1 MRKRFVLLSLI
12 IVLGLIFASPFS
24 TVIAQASPI
33 NFQIISIDSDSFPR
47 VRVYFSVSDSQGF
60 PITGL
65 DKNSFKLSEDNKP
78 ITDSTLTQIKNTEM
92 ALAIVLVLDTSGSM
106 ANTLSTSIAAA
117 KDFIGSLG
125 PNDQVSLITF
135 TGKPNIV
142 QDFTVD
148 RVALTQALDGL
159 KAGGDSALF
168 DTLIEAVD
176 VLKPRTERKVIV
188 LITDGYESGTSSYS
202 LDQVIDE
209 AARWSTPIYPVG
221 FGGVYRD
228 KVEKLAKLTGG
239 FAQINPDA
247 SALSDSLSKVLDNL
261 RDQYVLEYTSALVAD
276 GKEHEV
282 NIVYDYQ
289 GGSVSDDHRFI
300 AKPGE
305 ISVVFGDL
313 IEGQEIS
320 GKVRFS
326 PSILAPAPVR
336 SLEIKMDQLELT
348 SVLAEP
354 FEYVWDS
361 MSVTPGRHSFDFI
374 VTDSVGNS
382 TTKTLNLNIVP
393 PVRVTSNLVENQNL
407 TGKLSIPIE
416 VLAARGVSKV
426 EIFID
431 GQKTAE
437 DIEAP
442 FEFEWDT
449 TTSRPGYH
457 DIRFLATDLEQY
469 TGEQQVRVN
478 VEIQKNNNLLWIALV
493 TLLVAFG
500 VILPF
505 AMRKNKNA
513 KKSSGSQGNSLANR
527 TGTARFIEKA
537 GLTPEFVWPLV
548 GNETRMGRKRD
559 ENDIPLKGLSASRYH
574 AVILMTTE
582 GYELRNLNPENPTF
596 VNGIPIPDRIII
608 KNGDV
613 IRAGESE
620 FWFEG

>member
-1 MRKRFVLLSLI
+1 MRKNFLLLSLI
-12 IVLGLIFASPFS
+12 AVLGLILVSPFS
-24 TVIAQASPI
+24 SVLAQDSPI
-33 NFQIISIDSDSFPR
+33 NLQIISIDSNSFPS
-47 VRVYFSVSDSQGF
+47 VRTFFSVSDPQGF

-65 DKNSFKLSEDNKP
+65 DKNAFTFSEDNKP
-78 ITDSTLTQIKNTEM
+78 IKDATLSQINNTEM

-106 ANTLSTSIAAA
+106 ASTLSTSIAAA
-117 KDFIGSLG
+117 KDFIGTLG

-135 TGKPNIV
+135 TRKPTIV
-142 QDFTVD
+142 QDFTAD

-159 KAGGDSALF
+159 KAGGDSALY
-168 DTLIEAVD
+168 DTLVEAVG

-188 LITDGYESGTSSYS
+188 LITDGYESGISSFS

-209 AARWSTPIYPVG
+209 AARWSTPIYPIG
-221 FGGVYRD
+221 FGGVHRD

-247 SALSDSLSKVLDNL
+247 TALSDSLSKVLDNL
-261 RDQYVLEYTSALVAD
+261 RDQYVLEYTSTLVSD

-289 GGSVSDDHRFI
+289 GGSINDNHRFI
-300 AKPGE
+300 AQPGE

-313 IEGQEIS
+313 VEGQEIS

-326 PSILAPAPVR
+326 PSILAPATIR
-336 SLEIKMDQLELT
+336 SLDIKMDQQELT
-348 SVLAEP
+348 SILAEP

-361 MSVTPGRHSFDFI
+361 ISVTPGIHTFDFI
-374 VTDSVGNS
+374 VTDSVGN
-382 TTKTLNLNIVP
+382 TTTESLNLNVVP
-393 PVRVTSNLVENQNL
+393 PVRITSNLVPDQNV
-407 TGKLSIPIE
+407 TGKLMLPIE
-416 VLAARGVSKV
+416 VIAARGISKV
-426 EIFID
+426 EFYLD
-431 GQKTAE
+431 GNKVAE

-442 FEFEWDT
+442 YEFEWDT
-449 TTSRPGYH
+449 TSIRPGYH

-469 TGEQQVRVN
+469 TGEQQLRVN

-500 VILPF
+500 VILPV
-505 AMRKNKNA
+505 AMRKNKTA
-513 KKSSGSQGNSLANR
+513 KKSSGSIGSSHVGRDGAAKL
-527 TGTARFIEKA
+527 IEKS
-537 GLTPEFVWPLV
+537 GLTPDYVWSLM
-548 GNETRMGRKRD
+548 GNETRLGRKRD

-574 AVILMTTE
+574 AIILFSPK

-596 VNGIPIPDRIII
+596 VNGIPIPDRIIL
-608 KNGDV
+608 KNGDM